1 MDTQTTIQKAREGF
15 DEDFSKNNYM
25 EKRTGDT
32 EHLQKILTCL
42 NIIPN
47 SNILD
52 LGTGGGFLAFPIAQ
66 INGECSVFG
75 LDIAVRTLTSN
86 REKASMMD
94 LNNLKFIDYDGINF
108 PFEDNSFDYVVTR
121 YALHHFPD
129 IEKTF
134 VEIRRVL
141 KTEGILFISDPTP
154 NVIDNIRFVDTFMQM
169 KDDGHVKF
177 YLKSEF
183 MELADKHGFQIID
196 SFDSKIRF
204 SSERTTK
211 YLQIA
216 GDIDEKIIESY
227 DIEVKQ
233 GQVLIT
239 EQIVNLMFIKR

>member
-1 MDTQTTIQKAREGF
+1 MDTQTIVQKAREGF
-15 DEDFSKNNYM
+15 DEDFSKENYM

-32 EHLQKILTCL
+32 EHLQKILTYL
-42 NIIPN
+42 HIIPH

-52 LGTGGGFLAFPIAQ
+52 LGTGSGFLAFPIAQ
-66 INGECSVFG
+66 IYRECSVFG
-75 LDIAVRTLTSN
+75 LDIAVRTLMNN
-86 REKASMMD
+86 REKAAMMD
-94 LNNLKFIDYDGINF
+94 LNNLNFIDYDGISF

-141 KTEGILFISDPTP
+141 KKGGILFISDPTP
-154 NVIDNIRFVDTFMQM
+154 NEIDNNRFVDTFMQM

-183 MELADKHGFQIID
+183 MELAGKHGFQLTA
-196 SFDSKIRF
+196 SFDSEIRF
-204 SSERTTK
+204 SSERTEK

-216 GDIDEKIIESY
+216 GNINEKIIQSY
-227 DIEVKQ
+227 DIEVNQ